1 MNTTRMGTR
10 IALFGAALAL
20 SAAAAQEQGP
30 PQRPPPRGDRGAG
43 AMWPSERLVDLA
55 INRIVDRMAEVYGL
69 DEDQLWDTRDVLKA
83 RFPQWLQ
90 QNRAELQSL
99 MMQYFEAVM
108 GDEPPTPEE
117 VADWAARAAPLVE
130 EFTSLVD
137 ETTEDMRGYL
147 TDEQQV
153 LLDGQLA
160 AMQVGMNYMQQRL
173 ATWRA
178 GGYDWQTEW
187 PRSDVFR
194 EQEVQRRQRLEREAE
209 REKRIAMG
217 LPADTGSV
225 PGGAASAGGA
235 AAAAKPLAPTRPG
248 SVGKKDEW
256 ETYVANFIER
266 YQLDDAQQNSAHKFL
281 RDQQE
286 LRDKHVQKHVDDI
299 KSLEARQKAAGGEEE
314 KERVR
319 AEYER
324 LNRPIERYFQRLKD
338 RLETLPT
345 RKQRAAAA
353 QAEEAKRAKAPV
365 SEETK
370 AAMRSEMEARLA
382 GDKKAE
388 QPPVVQPPQ
397 AESETRPV
405 E

>member
-1 MNTTRMGTR
+1 
-10 IALFGAALAL
+10 
-20 SAAAAQEQGP
+20 
-30 PQRPPPRGDRGAG
+30 
-43 AMWPSERLVDLA
+43 MWPSERLVDLA

-235 AAAAKPLAPTRPG
+235 AAAAKPLA
-248 SVGKKDEW
+248 E
-256 ETYVANFIER
+256 
-266 YQLDDAQQNSAHKFL
+266 
-281 RDQQE
+281 
-286 LRDKHVQKHVDDI
+286 
-299 KSLEARQKAAGGEEE
+299 
-314 KERVR
+314 
-319 AEYER
+319 
-324 LNRPIERYFQRLKD
+324 
-338 RLETLPT
+338 
-345 RKQRAAAA
+345 QRAQVPA
-353 QAEEAKRAKAPV
+353 
-365 SEETK
+365 
-370 AAMRSEMEARLA
+370 RSTGTPR
-382 GDKKAE
+382 
-388 QPPVVQPPQ
+388 
-397 AESETRPV
+397 
-405 E
+405 